1 MGLRRPGLARL
12 TDRERVLHRR
22 HPAGPVRV
30 RFLDGGRGGVEAVGA
45 RDLRVTIPVSSVPGG
60 RSAVAAALAAGVE
73 VAIGGVP
80 ALLLRQSG
88 HGLRRSARVLEV
100 VDLGSGLVPAGAR
113 FQARAISGTPSL
125 EAGGR
130 ALVRIREP
138 WFATDVAPGA
148 PDELVVLHAA
158 VAVGLGEVVRL

>member
-1 MGLRRPGLARL
+1 MALSRPGLRRL
-12 TDRERVLHRR
+12 TDLERVLHRR

-30 RFLDGGRGGVEAVGA
+30 RFPDGGRGGVAAVGA
-45 RDLRVTIPVSSVPGG
+45 RGLTVTIPLSSVPGG
-60 RSAVAAALAAGVE
+60 RAAVAAELAAGVE
-73 VAIGGVP
+73 VLIGGVP

-88 HGLRRSARVLEV
+88 HGLRRSARVLDV
-100 VDLGSGLVPAGAR
+100 VDLGRGLVPSGTRFRAR
-113 FQARAISGTPSL
+113 GISGTPNL

-138 WFATDVAPGA
+138 WFTTDVAPGVT
-148 PDELVVLHAA
+148 DELLVLHAA